1 MAAPDDLKINTI
13 SFLLEAAVVLAT
25 LVPPNHIVCLC
36 SWGFTYLP
44 LTCNS
49 KLFGYKLL
57 KYVRVISETKKV
69 DKIRLL
75 KEPKSI

>member
-1 MAAPDDLKINTI
+1 MRYDKLELPNGKLVTAKEILAGVAILEIAAPDDLKINT
-13 SFLLEAAVVLAT
+13 
-25 LVPPNHIVCLC
+25 
-36 SWGFTYLP
+36 
-44 LTCNS
+44 
-49 KLFGYKLL
+49 KLL